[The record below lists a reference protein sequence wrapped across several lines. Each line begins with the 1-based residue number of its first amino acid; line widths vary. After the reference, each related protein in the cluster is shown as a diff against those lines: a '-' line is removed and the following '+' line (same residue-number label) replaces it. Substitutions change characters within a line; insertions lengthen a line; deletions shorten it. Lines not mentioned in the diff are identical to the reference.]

1 MAEKIISVSQLCEYI
16 GSVLLTDPILKR
28 LYVKG
33 EVSNCTYHS
42 NGNIYFTLK
51 DDGAVIKCIV
61 FYDVAESINVIL
73 QDGVSVSVKGH
84 IIHNKKDGSYSIAV
98 KEIEAEGTG
107 KLFEETELL
116 KQRLLKEGLFD
127 IAHKKAIPVTVKS
140 IGVVTSDTGAVIRD
154 IINVSTRRNKNIEIV
169 LSPAKVQGI
178 GAQKEIINALNLLEE
193 YGKTDVIIIARGG
206 GSYEDLSVFNDETLA
221 RAIYDCKKP
230 VISAIGHEVDFT
242 ICDFVSDLRA
252 PTPSAAAELAVK
264 DIRGVLDHIDDLDIK
279 LLKNSFKLFEIN
291 KRSIN
296 ALNSKLGYLKPLNVL
311 SRENEKIEMLTEMLI
326 KAQSKNLMQN
336 INDVNLLSE
345 KLSALSPLGVLQRG
359 YAIIKDEVTNTLIT
373 SAKNVNNSV
382 QVIMQDGIIFADV
395 KKVDVNEGQ

>member
-1 MAEKIISVSQLCEYI
+1 MAEKIISVSQLSEYI

-51 DDGAVIKCIV
+51 DDGAAIKCII
-61 FYDVAESINVIL
+61 FYDVAESIGVIL

-98 KEIEAEGTG
+98 KEVNAEGTG

-127 IAHKKAIPVTVKS
+127 ISHKKTIPENVKS

-169 LSPAKVQGI
+169 LSPAKVQGA
-178 GAQKEIINALNLLEE
+178 GAQKEIIDALRLLEE

-206 GSYEDLSVFNDETLA
+206 GSYEDLSVFNDEELA
-221 RAIYDCKKP
+221 RTIYDCEKP

-264 DIRGVLDHIDDLDIK
+264 DLSSVWEYVDNLDRK
-279 LLKNSFKLFEIN
+279 LLNNSIKLFEIN
-291 KRSIN
+291 KKDMKL
-296 ALNSKLGYLKPLNVL
+296 LNSKLMFFKPLNVL
-311 SRENEKIEMLTEMLI
+311 SRENEKIEMLTDILL
-326 KAQSKNLMQN
+326 KAQSKNLTQN
-336 INDVNLLSE
+336 INDVNLLRE
-345 KLSALSPLGVLQRG
+345 KLLALSPLGVLKRG
-359 YAIIKDEVTNTLIT
+359 YAIIKDEFSGTLIT
-373 SAKNVNNSV
+373 SVKNVNNSV

-395 KKVDVNEGQ
+395 KNVDVNEGQ